1 MLPRIL
7 IVGLFCLIVSAAVVA
22 IAQPPTL
29 PPLPTLPQPTAQPQQ
44 QPTNTVPG
52 PATGTPGAIIPS
64 TPVNETPLSHFEPL
78 AAFSAH
84 AQNAVRATL
93 LTSNWM
99 TRMNQSQGR
108 FIYGFNPALRQ
119 PLLRDNNLHQARAS
133 LAMAQLAKFTG
144 DERQGAIA
152 SQSILTLLA
161 ATGFDPANANCRIP
175 FQSSQLCNRVG
186 FAATLALAIY
196 SLPGADAKL
205 IDEAEKLCEFL
216 HKQCRAGGSVQYT
229 DGTADVPMEVDPAG
243 VNEYPG
249 VALQAIMTA
258 NRFRPAA
265 WKTDVAKLGMTYYRG
280 LFQAKPHPL
289 LAATLTPVCLE
300 LFQQLHLNESAAFAF
315 EMNDLICRNQIP
327 NNDPRIPQWVGGI
340 RTYQDGQQTDL
351 PSGPETGL
359 YVQSLTFACQLAG
372 LAPDLTRYG
381 QYKSAAQDATQYMIE
396 LQYAETNTR
405 HFENAFRSNM
415 LIGAFHLSPTDG
427 NIRIDA
433 TATSATSLLH
443 FLSLVAQTE

>member
-1 MLPRIL
+1 MLP
-7 IVGLFCLIVSAAVVA
+7 A
-22 IAQPPTL
+22 IQPL
-29 PPLPTLPQPTAQPQQ
+29 PLPTTQPSP
-44 QPTNTVPG
+44 QPTNTLPG
-52 PATGTPGAIIPS
+52 TLPS
-64 TPVNETPLSHFEPL
+64 TPPAIQPPTQANETPLNHFEPL

-84 AQNAVRATL
+84 AQNAVRAVL

-119 PLLRDNNLHQARAS
+119 PLPRDNNLHQARAS

-144 DERQGAIA
+144 DEKQAAIA

-161 ATGFDPANANCRIP
+161 ATGFEPTDANCRIP
-175 FQSSQLCNRVG
+175 IQSSQICNRVG

-216 HKQCRAGGSVQYT
+216 HKQCRADGSVHYT
-229 DGTADVPMEVDPAG
+229 DGTSDASMEVDPAG

-249 VALQAIMTA
+249 LALQAIMTG
-258 NRFRPAA
+258 NRLRPAT
-265 WKTDVAKLGMTYYRG
+265 WKTDAARRGIAYYRG

-289 LAATLTPVCLE
+289 LAATLTPPCLE
-300 LFQQLHLNESAAFAF
+300 LFQQLHLNESAGVAF
-315 EMNDLICRNQIP
+315 EMNDLVCRNQIP
-327 NNDPRIPQWVGGI
+327 TNDPRIPQWVGGI
-340 RTYQDGQQTDL
+340 RTYQNGQQTDI
-351 PSGPETGL
+351 PCGPETGL
-359 YVQSLTFACQLAG
+359 YLQSLTSACQLAG
-372 LAPDLTRYG
+372 LVPDLTRYA
-381 QYKSAAQDATQYMIE
+381 QYKSAAQDATQYTIE

-415 LIGAFHLSPTDG
+415 LIGAFHLTPTDG

-433 TATSATSLLH
+433 TATSVSGLLH